1 MAGIGGGSVLD
12 VTKLV
17 AAFIDSDQQVEDCFG
32 MGFIRRKG
40 LWFACLPTTAGTGS
54 EVSPNAILLDERD
67 HLKKGIVSPFL
78 IADVAYV
85 DPKLTWTVPAKVTAD
100 TGMDALTHCIEAY
113 TNKFAHPSVDI
124 YALQGIRLIAANLE
138 RAVTLARDN
147 KPADLSDNPAYV
159 EAREALAF
167 GSLYGGLC
175 LGPVNTAAVHALSYP
190 LGGEFHIPHGLSN
203 AILLPSVMKFNMPAN
218 IKRHAEVAIALG
230 CEPGK
235 NDEETAQRGVDFIYR
250 LAAAVGIPDKLTALG
265 IRRRYGQSRH
275 AGAAPAEKQPSRGHR
290 AGRPRHLQL
299 TLLIMSHMLPCHS
312 SPKNKEDMKPIL
324 AITMGDPAGIG
335 PEITVRALN
344 RKETYEKC
352 RPVVTG
358 DAAIIGQA
366 VRLLGL
372 NLQVNAIQNVKEAK
386 FEFGT
391 IDVIDLQCVDLA
403 TFEFGKVQPQ
413 CGNAAFQY
421 IKKAIELAMADEVD
435 GTVTAPLN
443 KEALNLA
450 GHHYDGHTEIYAT
463 FTNTKKY
470 AMMLAEVRH
479 DAGRRE
485 HPRHPCFDACSPAQG
500 LRPGEEGPCHRVRR
514 THRRCLPPVRY

>member
-1 MAGIGGGSVLD
+1 MKAITLLQPQKIVFGTGCIETFTDDYKQMGLQRLFVLTAPPIRPLIEGTLDELKAAGVAVEVFQDIVAEPTVNDFKRILEVARLFRADSVVGIGGGSVLD

-17 AAFIDSDQQVEDCFG
+17 AAFINSDQQVEDCFG
-32 MGFIRRKG
+32 TGFIRRKG

-78 IADVAYV
+78 IADAAYV

-203 AILLPSVMKFNMPAN
+203 AILLPSVMKFNAPAN

-265 IRRRYGQSRH
+265 IPQTAVDGM
-275 AGAAPAEKQPSRGHR
+275 AKAAMQV
-290 AGRPRHLQL
+290 Q
-299 TLLIMSHMLPCHS
+299 
-312 SPKNKEDMKPIL
+312 
-324 AITMGDPAGIG
+324 
-335 PEITVRALN
+335 
-344 RKETYEKC
+344 
-352 RPVVTG
+352 
-358 DAAIIGQA
+358 
-366 VRLLGL
+366 RLLK
-372 NLQVNAIQNVKEAK
+372 NN
-386 FEFGT
+386 
-391 IDVIDLQCVDLA
+391 
-403 TFEFGKVQPQ
+403 PR
-413 CGNAAFQY
+413 
-421 IKKAIELAMADEVD
+421 EV
-435 GTVTAPLN
+435 
-443 KEALNLA
+443 
-450 GHHYDGHTEIYAT
+450 TEQDARNIY
-463 FTNTKKY
+463 NSLY
-470 AMMLAEVRH
+470 
-479 DAGRRE
+479 
-485 HPRHPCFDACSPAQG
+485 
-500 LRPGEEGPCHRVRR
+500 
-514 THRRCLPPVRY
+514 

>member
-1 MAGIGGGSVLD
+1 MKAITLLQPQKIVFGTGCIQTLVEDYKKMGLRRLFVLTAPPIRPLIEGTMDELKAAGIAVEVFQDIVAEPTVNDFKKILEVARQFQADSVVGIGGGSVLD

-32 MGFIRRKG
+32 TGFIKKKG

-203 AILLPSVMKFNMPAN
+203 AILLPSVMKFNMPSN
-218 IKRHAEVAIALG
+218 IKRHADVAIALG
-230 CEPGK
+230 CQPGK

-265 IRRRYGQSRH
+265 IPQTAVDGM
-275 AGAAPAEKQPSRGHR
+275 AKAAMQV
-290 AGRPRHLQL
+290 Q
-299 TLLIMSHMLPCHS
+299 
-312 SPKNKEDMKPIL
+312 
-324 AITMGDPAGIG
+324 
-335 PEITVRALN
+335 
-344 RKETYEKC
+344 
-352 RPVVTG
+352 
-358 DAAIIGQA
+358 
-366 VRLLGL
+366 RLLK
-372 NLQVNAIQNVKEAK
+372 NN
-386 FEFGT
+386 
-391 IDVIDLQCVDLA
+391 
-403 TFEFGKVQPQ
+403 PR
-413 CGNAAFQY
+413 
-421 IKKAIELAMADEVD
+421 EV
-435 GTVTAPLN
+435 
-443 KEALNLA
+443 
-450 GHHYDGHTEIYAT
+450 TEQDARDIY
-463 FTNTKKY
+463 NSLY
-470 AMMLAEVRH
+470 
-479 DAGRRE
+479 
-485 HPRHPCFDACSPAQG
+485 
-500 LRPGEEGPCHRVRR
+500 
-514 THRRCLPPVRY
+514 

>member
-1 MAGIGGGSVLD
+1 MKAITLLQPQKIVFGTGCIQTFTDDYKKMGLRRLFVLTAPPIRPLIEGTLDELKAAGIAVEVFQDIVAEPTVNDFKRILELARQFRADSVAGIGGGSVLD

-32 MGFIRRKG
+32 TGFIRRKG

-235 NDEETAQRGVDFIYR
+235 NDEETAQRGVDYIYR

-265 IRRRYGQSRH
+265 IPQTAVDGM
-275 AGAAPAEKQPSRGHR
+275 AKAAMQV
-290 AGRPRHLQL
+290 Q
-299 TLLIMSHMLPCHS
+299 
-312 SPKNKEDMKPIL
+312 
-324 AITMGDPAGIG
+324 
-335 PEITVRALN
+335 
-344 RKETYEKC
+344 
-352 RPVVTG
+352 
-358 DAAIIGQA
+358 
-366 VRLLGL
+366 RLLK
-372 NLQVNAIQNVKEAK
+372 NN
-386 FEFGT
+386 
-391 IDVIDLQCVDLA
+391 
-403 TFEFGKVQPQ
+403 PR
-413 CGNAAFQY
+413 
-421 IKKAIELAMADEVD
+421 EV
-435 GTVTAPLN
+435 
-443 KEALNLA
+443 
-450 GHHYDGHTEIYAT
+450 TEQDARDIY
-463 FTNTKKY
+463 NSLY
-470 AMMLAEVRH
+470 
-479 DAGRRE
+479 
-485 HPRHPCFDACSPAQG
+485 
-500 LRPGEEGPCHRVRR
+500 
-514 THRRCLPPVRY
+514 

>member
-1 MAGIGGGSVLD
+1 MKAITLLQPQKIVFGTGCIQTFTDDYKKMGLRRLFVLTAPPIRPLIEGTLDELKAAGIAVEVFQDIVAEPTVNDFKKILEVARQFQADSVAGIGGGSVLD

-32 MGFIRRKG
+32 TGFIRQKG

-138 RAVTLARDN
+138 RAVTLARDY

-265 IRRRYGQSRH
+265 IPQTAVDGM
-275 AGAAPAEKQPSRGHR
+275 AKAAMQV
-290 AGRPRHLQL
+290 Q
-299 TLLIMSHMLPCHS
+299 
-312 SPKNKEDMKPIL
+312 
-324 AITMGDPAGIG
+324 
-335 PEITVRALN
+335 
-344 RKETYEKC
+344 
-352 RPVVTG
+352 
-358 DAAIIGQA
+358 
-366 VRLLGL
+366 RLLK
-372 NLQVNAIQNVKEAK
+372 NN
-386 FEFGT
+386 
-391 IDVIDLQCVDLA
+391 
-403 TFEFGKVQPQ
+403 PR
-413 CGNAAFQY
+413 
-421 IKKAIELAMADEVD
+421 EV
-435 GTVTAPLN
+435 
-443 KEALNLA
+443 
-450 GHHYDGHTEIYAT
+450 TEQDARDIY
-463 FTNTKKY
+463 NSLY
-470 AMMLAEVRH
+470 
-479 DAGRRE
+479 
-485 HPRHPCFDACSPAQG
+485 
-500 LRPGEEGPCHRVRR
+500 
-514 THRRCLPPVRY
+514 